1 MSVNLRIVD
10 NELRL
15 VEPFDVSFFGD
26 AEKRRIEGI
35 TNAKRKGESVAA
47 LRVLKELLPINAE
60 REISRDENGRP
71 SFCGK
76 KDEDFNISHS
86 ASLTA
91 VAYVNKKGCRV
102 GIDIEEIK
110 EGRDEK
116 LYRIA
121 ERYFTEKEKALL
133 EKGESSRGF
142 YKIWTAKEA
151 KAKML
156 GIGLS
161 KMLSSENDSKKEDE
175 IPLFFSHHL
184 VTYREK
190 VYVMT
195 ICTNENCRVE
205 FVCDKEIYISNF

>member
-26 AEKRRIEGI
+26 GEKRRIEGI

-161 KMLSSENDSKKEDE
+161 KMLSSENDSKKAK
-175 IPLFFSHHL
+175 S
-184 VTYREK
+184 
-190 VYVMT
+190 
-195 ICTNENCRVE
+195 
-205 FVCDKEIYISNF
+205 